1 MNTAELTPRDIV
13 ETAIAKLITDTSLSP
28 SAPFWMTF
36 RASLFRAFNLA
47 DERLGTCLRS
57 QKAAKDEIDR
67 LNGLLKAAQ
76 GQIAELNNE
85 IAETHLLNDRR

>member
-1 MNTAELTPRDIV
+1 MNTPELTPRDIV
-13 ETAIAKLITDTSLSP
+13 ETAITKLIADTSLSP

-36 RASLFRAFNLA
+36 RSSLFRAFQLC
-47 DERLGTCLRS
+47 DERLGNCLRS
-57 QKAAKDEIDR
+57 HKQAASEIER

-85 IAETHLLNDRR
+85 IAERKLAR